1 MPNFKSRGWAEISK
15 TRSKKN
21 PFKVRYWGKNG
32 EKMGVSDEPLSTI
45 KNCHKNIIAHGK
57 MWEGNDCFPKIN
69 VLDKTGKLEVWY
81 TLNFDGKQETAG
93 GE

>member
-21 PFKVRYWGKNG
+21 PFKVRYFGKNG
-32 EKMGVSDEPLSTI
+32 ESLSTSEPLATMN
-45 KNCHKNIIAHGK
+45 NCKKNIIAHGK
-57 MWEGNDCFPKIN
+57 QWEGNDCFPSIN
-69 VLDKTGKLEVWY
+69 VLDKSVKLPMWY
-81 TLNFDGKQETAG
+81 ELSIDGEMITAG